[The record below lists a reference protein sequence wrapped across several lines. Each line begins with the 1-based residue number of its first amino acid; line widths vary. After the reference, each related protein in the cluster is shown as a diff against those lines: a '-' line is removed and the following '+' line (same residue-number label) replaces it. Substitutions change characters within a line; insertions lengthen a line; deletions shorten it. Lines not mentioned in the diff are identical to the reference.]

1 MISKKPKLS
10 PINTQQQ
17 ILSATLSLFSRKGY
31 FNTSVRDIAR
41 ESGVSIGSIYHHFKD
56 KEALASAMYNNL
68 LELIIA
74 EITQIKA
81 SNNTAHDRCRA
92 VIVFLFEMTEETPE
106 AMEFMLS
113 SKHRDFL
120 PNEKPVCSSAPFEL
134 MRDLVKE
141 GMVSGEIRLMDL
153 MVSSSCLYGGAIR
166 MITSR
171 LDGLIDK
178 PLDEYLDAIWS
189 ASWKSVSVSSH
200 D

>member
-1 MISKKPKLS
+1 MSSKKHDQTQT
-10 PINTQQQ
+10 NTRQQ
-17 ILSATLSLFSRKGY
+17 ILDATLSLFSRKGY

-56 KEALASAMYNNL
+56 KEGIASAMYNNL
-68 LELIIA
+68 LDRMIEELS
-74 EITQIKA
+74 QIKA
-81 SNNTAHDRCRA
+81 SNNPAHDRCRC
-92 VIVFLFEMTEETPE
+92 VVSFLFEMTEQEPE

-134 MRDLVKE
+134 MRDLVKD
-141 GMVSGEIRLMDL
+141 GMASGEIQNMDL
-153 MVSSSCLYGGAIR
+153 MVASSCLYGASLR

-178 PLDEYLDAIWS
+178 PLPEYLEAVWS
-189 ASWKSVSVSSH
+189 SSWKSVAA
-200 D
+200 

>member
-1 MISKKPKLS
+1 MNSKKLDQTQT
-10 PINTQQQ
+10 NTRQQ
-17 ILSATLSLFSRKGY
+17 ILDATLSLFSSKGY

-56 KEALASAMYNNL
+56 KEGIASAMYNNL
-68 LELIIA
+68 LDRMIEELS
-74 EITQIKA
+74 QIKA
-81 SNNTAHDRCRA
+81 SNKTTHDRCRS
-92 VIVFLFEMTEETPE
+92 VISFLFEMTEQEPE

-134 MRDLVKE
+134 MRDLVKD
-141 GMVSGEIRLMDL
+141 GMVSGEIQVMDL
-153 MVSSSCLYGGAIR
+153 MVASSCLYGASIR

-178 PLDEYLDAIWS
+178 PLPEYLEAIWS
-189 ASWKSVSVSSH
+189 SSWKAISA
-200 D
+200 